1 MATEAELTQ
10 IKQRV
15 RSSFDEL
22 CNKGGSG
29 TDKDKAEL
37 LSTVFADF
45 KSSDDASDL
54 SEIGIQQVDTIESH
68 PPLKEY
74 HDCFRHNLLCAS
86 FAFLCCSAA
95 AGLCGSFDEFP
106 AFLQTMSLLFRE
118 PVVVYLAQKLREK
131 DHSLSLLRFAAMA
144 VQQND
149 ASLSPLQFI
158 DQLSRELTL
167 IQRSEIEYVA
177 ATALRA
183 HDTMLQYKQQV
194 SLWLVE
200 EKGGEGLISVKSNV
214 QIKAVVDAKQYLDN
228 LLSKSERSSSS
239 ADLRYDNVEQM
250 IQLALGLSG
259 DEASING
266 ILLCDALKQIR
277 ILETQS
283 VISLTEITTVCDS
296 EIDSNVGNNEK
307 DVDEVARLM
316 SKNRRDVCCI
326 LM

>member
-1 MATEAELTQ
+1 M
-10 IKQRV
+10 
-15 RSSFDEL
+15 
-22 CNKGGSG
+22 
-29 TDKDKAEL
+29 
-37 LSTVFADF
+37 
-45 KSSDDASDL
+45 
-54 SEIGIQQVDTIESH
+54 
-68 PPLKEY
+68 KEY

-86 FAFLCCSAA
+86 YAFLCCSAA

-106 AFLQTMSLLFRE
+106 ALLQTMSLLLRE
-118 PVVVYLAQKLREK
+118 PVVAYLAQKLREE
-131 DHSLSLLRFAAMA
+131 DHSLSLLRFAAIA
-144 VQQND
+144 GQQND
-149 ASLSPLQFI
+149 TSLSPLQFI

-194 SLWLVE
+194 FLWLVE
-200 EKGGEGLISVKSNV
+200 EKGSQGLIRVKSNV

-228 LLSKSERSSSS
+228 LLSKSERSSCSS
-239 ADLRYDNVEQM
+239 GSAELRYDNVEQM

-277 ILETQS
+277 VLETQS
-283 VISLTEITTVCDS
+283 VISLTEITAVCDS

-307 DVDEVARLM
+307 DADEVARLM